1 MDQRIRKT
9 NSAAVNP
16 EGDYVLYWMRANRR
30 AESNHAL
37 LCAAE
42 LANRYRKPLLAWEQL
57 TCDYAYANDR
67 LHAFHL
73 EGVAETAGAL
83 KKLRIG
89 YRFDLHQKRGQKPS
103 PHPARRAVAV
113 VADAWPDVLGGVV
126 PDFGVETYT
135 VDSSCIVPSPVIE
148 GRIYAAYSMRPRL
161 RRILDR
167 FLKAVPAVHV
177 EVPFPGAIDL
187 PALEYRRCE
196 IDHSVAPSSLY
207 RGGRKAALRRLDE
220 FLDQRLRRYNA
231 DKNEP
236 AAHAT
241 SELSPYLHPGYISAL
256 EIALRV
262 HEHQKEHQTAAEAFL
277 EELIVRRELAFNFAW
292 NTGRVDSLEELPEWV
307 RKTLHLHRKD
317 EREYTYTRAQFEAAS
332 TADDLWNA
340 AQKEL
345 LLRGKIHGY
354 YRMYWGKKI
363 IEWSK
368 THEDALA
375 TMIYLNDKYALDGQ
389 DPNTYT
395 NILWCFGLHDRPWG
409 ERPVFGMIRYMG
421 RSGMER
427 KTDAKAYL
435 REIEHLERTG
445 KELAA

>member
-1 MDQRIRKT
+1 
-9 NSAAVNP
+9 
-16 EGDYVLYWMRANRR
+16 
-30 AESNHAL
+30 
-37 LCAAE
+37 
-42 LANRYRKPLLAWEQL
+42 
-57 TCDYAYANDR
+57 
-67 LHAFHL
+67 
-73 EGVAETAGAL
+73 
-83 KKLRIG
+83 
-89 YRFDLHQKRGQKPS
+89 HQKRGQKPS

-317 EREYTYTRAQFEAAS
+317 EREFTYTRAQFEAAS

-395 NILWCFGLHDRPWG
+395 NILW
-409 ERPVFGMIRYMG
+409 
-421 RSGMER
+421 
-427 KTDAKAYL
+427 
-435 REIEHLERTG
+435 
-445 KELAA
+445 